1 MMRPINSRTL
11 QVPLPLLNSTN
22 NSDVIIAK
30 GSEPVNLNQKPYCP
44 LDNYPYQD
52 LETELLVQKYK
63 DTKRTL
69 DSIRTSL
76 FSIGINPDSIE

>member
-11 QVPLPLLNSTN
+11 QVHLPLNPKVD
-22 NSDVIIAK
+22 SDVIIAK
-30 GSEPVNLNQKPYCP
+30 GPEPVNLNQKPYCP

-63 DTKRTL
+63 DTKATL

-76 FSIGINPDSIE
+76 IGIGINPDFIQ

>member
-22 NSDVIIAK
+22 NS
-30 GSEPVNLNQKPYCP
+30 EPVNLNQKPYCP
-44 LDNYPYQD
+44 LNNYPYQD

-76 FSIGINPDSIE
+76 IGIGINPDFIE

>member
-11 QVPLPLLNSTN
+11 QVPLPLNSTID
-22 NSDVIIAK
+22 SDVIIAK
-30 GSEPVNLNQKPYCP
+30 GPEPVNLNQKPYCP

-63 DTKRTL
+63 DTKAAL

-76 FSIGINPDSIE
+76 IGIGINPDFIQ

>member
-11 QVPLPLLNSTN
+11 QVPLPLNSTIE
-22 NSDVIIAK
+22 SDIIIAK
-30 GSEPVNLNQKPYCP
+30 GPEPVNLNQKPYCP

-52 LETELLVQKYK
+52 LETELLVQRYK
-63 DTKRTL
+63 DTKATL

-76 FSIGINPDSIE
+76 IGIGINPDFIQ

>member
-11 QVPLPLLNSTN
+11 QVPLPLNPKVD
-22 NSDVIIAK
+22 SDVIIAK
-30 GSEPVNLNQKPYCP
+30 GPEPVNLNQKPYCP

-63 DTKRTL
+63 DTKATL

-76 FSIGINPDSIE
+76 IGIGINPDFIQ

>member
-11 QVPLPLLNSTN
+11 QVPLPLNPT
-22 NSDVIIAK
+22 IANGPEK
-30 GSEPVNLNQKPYCP
+30 VNLNQKPYCP
-44 LDNYPYQD
+44 FDNYPHQD

-63 DTKRTL
+63 DTKAAL

-76 FSIGINPDSIE
+76 IRIGINPDSIE